1 VCGIIGYLERRPH
14 PGAPVGRL
22 AKEMLSALGRRGPD
36 SAGVALY
43 DKVAGDTLRVRVAL
57 PAGAGRLRTG
67 DDPGADP
74 GGQPGGGPSACLPL
88 VLPPA
93 EAAREALAAA
103 VAAHAPLLD
112 ATISGPEIELWVGES
127 ADVCGLERAIETA
140 VPGAEVL
147 CAGRRLRLL
156 KQVGLAADL
165 EATYHLSTLSGSHL
179 IGHTRMATES
189 RVDLSHSQP
198 FWAHGTLDLAVVH
211 NGHITNYHQLR
222 RRYEQQGHRFYTE
235 NDSEIIGLYLADQM
249 RRDGVSLETA
259 MRRSLDDLD
268 GSFSYLV
275 GSAEG
280 IGYAKDRFGL
290 KPLLLVEEADFV
302 ALATEEIALH
312 AALGP
317 VAAREL
323 PTGSTRFW
331 EDGSSRLSA
340 APRPPEA
347 ALR

>member
-22 AKEMLSALGRRGPD
+22 AQEMLSALGRRGPD
-36 SAGVALY
+36 SAGVAIY
-43 DKVAGDTLRVRVAL
+43 DEAAGDTVRVRVAL
-57 PAGAGRLRTG
+57 PEGTDPETARRL
-67 DDPGADP
+67 
-74 GGQPGGGPSACLPL
+74 
-88 VLPPA
+88 
-93 EAAREALAAA
+93 LAAA
-103 VAAHAPLLD
+103 VTAHAPLLD
-112 ATISGPEIELWVGES
+112 ASVSGPEIELWVGES
-127 ADVCGLERAIETA
+127 ADVSGLERAIETA

-165 EATYHLSTLSGSHL
+165 EATYQLSTLSGSHL

-323 PTGSTRFW
+323 ATGSTRFW
-331 EDGSSRLSA
+331 EREGSAVLTGLTRSSGSG
-340 APRPPEA
+340 PH
-347 ALR
+347 

>member
-1 VCGIIGYLERRPH
+1 VGPPAGAHPARRRAKERAIVCGIIGYLERRPH

-22 AKEMLSALGRRGPD
+22 AHEMLSALGRRGPD

-43 DKVAGDTLRVRVAL
+43 DKVAGDSLRLRVAL
-57 PAGAGRLRTG
+57 PAGAEC
-67 DDPGADP
+67 A
-74 GGQPGGGPSACLPL
+74 GGL
-88 VLPPA
+88 PA
-93 EAAREALAAA
+93 ETARAALAAA

-112 ATISGPEIELWVGES
+112 ASVSGPEIELWVGES
-127 ADVCGLERAIETA
+127 ADVSGLERAIEAA

-268 GSFSYLV
+268 GSFSYVV

-323 PTGSTRFW
+323 PTASTRFW
-331 EDGSSRLSA
+331 EEGSSRLSA
-340 APRPPEA
+340 APRPPEV

>member
-1 VCGIIGYLERRPH
+1 MCGIIGYLERRPH
-14 PGAPVGRL
+14 PGASVGRL
-22 AKEMLSALGRRGPD
+22 AHEMLSALGRRGPD

-43 DKVAGDTLRVRVAL
+43 DKVAGDTLRVRIAL
-57 PAGAGRLRTG
+57 PAGAL
-67 DDPGADP
+67 
-74 GGQPGGGPSACLPL
+74 GGGGL
-88 VLPPA
+88 PA
-93 EAAREALAAA
+93 ETAREALAAA
-103 VAAHAPLLD
+103 VAAQAPLLD
-112 ATISGPEIELWVGES
+112 ASISGPEIELWVGES
-127 ADVCGLERAIETA
+127 ADVSGLERAIEAA

-235 NDSEIIGLYLADQM
+235 NDSEIIGLYLADRM

-268 GSFSYLV
+268 GSFSYVV

-290 KPLLLVEEADFV
+290 KPLLLVEEDDFV

-323 PTGSTRFW
+323 PTASTRFW

-340 APRPPEA
+340 APRPPEV

>member
-1 VCGIIGYLERRPH
+1 VGPTAGAHPARRRAKERATVCGIIGYLERRPH

-22 AKEMLSALGRRGPD
+22 AQEMLSALGRRGPD

-57 PAGAGRLRTG
+57 PAGAGCVRPG
-67 DDPGADP
+67 DDPGADL
-74 GGQPGGGPSACLPL
+74 SL
-88 VLPPA
+88 VRPPA
-93 EAAREALAAA
+93 EAARAALAAA

-112 ATISGPEIELWVGES
+112 ASVSGPEIELWVGES
-127 ADVCGLERAIETA
+127 ADVSGLERAIEAA

-222 RRYEQQGHRFYTE
+222 RRYEQRGHRFYTE

-259 MRRSLDDLD
+259 MQRSLDDLD
-268 GSFSYLV
+268 GSFSYVV

-323 PTGSTRFW
+323 PTASTRFW
-331 EDGSSRLSA
+331 EKGRLLALSS
-340 APRPPEA
+340 
-347 ALR
+347 

>member
-1 VCGIIGYLERRPH
+1 MCGIIGYLERRPH
-14 PGAPVGRL
+14 PGALVGRL
-22 AKEMLSALGRRGPD
+22 AQEMLSALGRRGPD
-36 SAGVALY
+36 SAGVAIY
-43 DKVAGDTLRVRVAL
+43 DEPAGDSLRLRVAL
-57 PAGAGRLRTG
+57 PAGAGCVG
-67 DDPGADP
+67 PGRGSAGRQDRRP
-74 GGQPGGGPSACLPL
+74 PSTETACG
-88 VLPPA
+88 
-93 EAAREALAAA
+93 ALAAA
-103 VAAHAPLLD
+103 VAAHATLLD
-112 ATISGPEIELWVGES
+112 ASVSGREIELRVAES
-127 ADVCGLERAIETA
+127 ADVSGLERAIEDA

-165 EATYHLSTLSGSHL
+165 EATYHLSTLPGSHL

-211 NGHITNYHQLR
+211 NGHITNYHLLR
-222 RRYEQQGHRFYTE
+222 RRYEQRGHRFYTE

-249 RRDGVSLETA
+249 RRDGVSLGTA
-259 MRRSLDDLD
+259 MQRSLDDLD

-290 KPLLLVEEADFV
+290 KPLLLVEEPDFV

-331 EDGSSRLSA
+331 EEGRA
-340 APRPPEA
+340 ACCV
-347 ALR
+347 LRAG